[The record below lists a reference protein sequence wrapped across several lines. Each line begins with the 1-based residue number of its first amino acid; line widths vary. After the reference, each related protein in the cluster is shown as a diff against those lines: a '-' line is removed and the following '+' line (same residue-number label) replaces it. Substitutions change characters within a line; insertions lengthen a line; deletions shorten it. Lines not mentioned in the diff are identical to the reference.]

1 LPRELAVANGLREA
15 QDWAM
20 NDRRTTVAVLGPGAV
35 GGTVAA
41 WLEASG
47 RVDLSLCVRTPFERL
62 RVETP
67 DRVLDAAS
75 RQLADPVLASPA
87 DWVLVATKAY
97 DVAAAAGWL
106 ARLAGPDTRVAV
118 LQNGVEHVAR
128 FVPFVRAE
136 RILPVMVD
144 IPAERASPGRI
155 RQRGRGTMLVPAGD
169 DGHAFTELFAGTA
182 IDVAETEDFNSAAW
196 RKLCVNSAGAV
207 MALTLEGNG
216 AAWREPAARAMR
228 ALVAECIAVGR
239 AEGAV
244 LDDALLDAVVA
255 GYRSGPRDGKNSL
268 HADCE
273 ARRPMEWDAR
283 NGVVCRLGRKHGIPT
298 PASDMVTA
306 LLAAIDEANRAR

>member
-1 LPRELAVANGLREA
+1 
-15 QDWAM
+15 M
-20 NDRRTTVAVLGPGAV
+20 IDRRTTVAVLGPGAV
-35 GGTVAA
+35 GGTIAG

-62 RVETP
+62 LIETP
-67 DRVLDAAS
+67 ERRIEVAPH
-75 RQLADPVLASPA
+75 QLTHPSMAMVV
-87 DWVLVATKAY
+87 DWVLIATKAY
-97 DVAAAAGWL
+97 DVAGAADWL

-118 LQNGVEHVAR
+118 LQNGVEHIERFAR
-128 FVPFVRAE
+128 FVRTE

-144 IPAERASPGRI
+144 VPAERDSPGCI

-169 DGHAFTELFAGTA
+169 DGRAFAELFAGTA
-182 IDVAETEDFNSAAW
+182 IDVGETGDFRSVVW

-216 AAWREPAARAMR
+216 AAGREPAAHAMR

-244 LDDALLDAVVA
+244 LDDALLETVVE
-255 GYRSGPRDGKNSL
+255 GYRSAPRDGKNSL
-268 HADCE
+268 HADRE

-283 NGVVCRLGRKHGIPT
+283 NGVICRLGRKHGIPT
-298 PASDMVTA
+298 PATDMVT
-306 LLAAIDEANRAR
+306 